1 MHHNP
6 GGTDQV
12 VEQANL
18 KYGLRAI
25 AFCGKQKDYLPKDK
39 SSFLMAEAIGVT
51 TYSSF
56 FALHSFFDD
65 VDILSWMM
73 CIRVKTI

>member
-1 MHHNP
+1 MY
-6 GGTDQV
+6 QV
-12 VEQANL
+12 VEQANS

-39 SSFLMAEAIGVT
+39 SCFLMGEAIGVT

-56 FALHSFFDD
+56 LHC
-65 VDILSWMM
+65 ILF
-73 CIRVKTI
+73 